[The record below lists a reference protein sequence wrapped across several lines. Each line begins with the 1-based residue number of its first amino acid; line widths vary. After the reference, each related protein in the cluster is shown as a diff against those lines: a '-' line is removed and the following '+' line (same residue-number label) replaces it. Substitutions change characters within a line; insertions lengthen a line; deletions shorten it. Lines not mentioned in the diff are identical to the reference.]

1 MPRTAIETRN
11 IPKGLA
17 FISPWLVGFV
27 VFLLL
32 PIVMSFYYSLCDYN
46 LIQWPVFV
54 GLENYRFLIHDA
66 VFWLS
71 LKNTLYYGAVSV
83 PAGLGVS
90 LGLAILLNRRVI
102 GQPFFRT
109 IIFLPSL
116 VPTIAAAILWKWLF
130 NQKLGLINWALS
142 PIYSLLHVQGPAW
155 IDQPGW
161 VIPSLALMS
170 VWSVGNTVVIYL
182 AGLQDVPR
190 ELYEAADLD
199 GASALQRLYHV
210 TLPMISPV
218 IFFNLVMA
226 VITVVQVFDIPFMMT
241 QGGPNRAS
249 YLYTY
254 YLYDNAFSY
263 LHMGYASALAW
274 IQLLLVLALTGVAFW
289 SSKKWVY
296 YQGK

>member
-17 FISPWLVGFV
+17 FISPWLVGFA

-32 PIVMSFYYSLCDYN
+32 PIAMSLYYSLCDYN
-46 LIQWPVFV
+46 LIQRPVFV
-54 GLENYRFLIHDA
+54 GLQNYRFLVHDH

-71 LKNTLYYGAVSV
+71 LKNTLYYGVLSV

-90 LGLAILLNRRVI
+90 LALAILLNRRVI

-142 PIYSLLHVQGPAW
+142 PIYSLLHVRGPAW
-155 IDQPGW
+155 IDQPDW

-199 GASALQRLYHV
+199 GAGALQRLYHV

-241 QGGPNRAS
+241 QGGPDRAS

-254 YLYDNAFSY
+254 YLYDNAFSF

-274 IQLLLVLALTGVAFW
+274 IQLLLVLALTGIAFW
-289 SSKKWVY
+289 SSKRWVY

>member
-1 MPRTAIETRN
+1 MRRIAIETRN

-17 FISPWLVGFV
+17 FISPWLAGFA

-32 PIVMSFYYSLCDYN
+32 PIIMSLYYSLCDYN
-46 LIQWPVFV
+46 LLQRPVFV

-66 VFWLS
+66 VFWLA
-71 LKNTLYYGAVSV
+71 LKNTLYYGALSV

-90 LGLAILLNRRVI
+90 LALAILLNRRVI

-142 PIYSLLHVQGPAW
+142 PLYSLLHVQGPAW

-170 VWSVGNTVVIYL
+170 VWGVGNTVVIYL

-190 ELYEAADLD
+190 ELYEAAELD
-199 GASALQRLYHV
+199 GASGLKQLYHV

-249 YLYTY
+249 YFYTY

-274 IQLLLVLALTGVAFW
+274 IQLLMVLALTGIAFW